1 MAFKIDVNGTVRPHQ
16 PGEAVFKSFSRKI
29 STGNRFQ
36 RFRHRPDW
44 PCLLESLLKPDLT
57 WSGSRCLPA

>member
-1 MAFKIDVNGTVRPHQ
+1 MAFKIDVKGTVRPHQ
-16 PGEAVFKSFSRKI
+16 LGEAVFKSI
-29 STGNRFQ
+29 Q

-57 WSGSRCLPA
+57 WSGSRCPTARN